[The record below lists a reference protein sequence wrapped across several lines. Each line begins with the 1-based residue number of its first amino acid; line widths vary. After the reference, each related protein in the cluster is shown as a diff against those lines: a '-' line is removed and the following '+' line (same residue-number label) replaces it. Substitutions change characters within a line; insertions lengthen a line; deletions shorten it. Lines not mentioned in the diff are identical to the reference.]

1 MRKSS
6 TVLALLAPVIAT
18 VLAPLFASTA
28 LAQDPAAPGPGS
40 AYRPAPIGVGIGA
53 GYTINS
59 AVDLQKPTNSSVRL
73 VLSDQLTVEPFVEL
87 SYVKSSTEASITN
100 MANPPV
106 TVTTTA
112 ESSLS
117 TFEVGGRARFV
128 LGSRGPVDLSALGSA
143 AVRFQSVS
151 GSNIELVSTQQF
163 ALRWGIALTWYMF
176 RNWSLSLDAENPLFV
191 WTREKHDFPQPA
203 MPDTVQSNIL
213 FGIVWKPVVSLM
225 VHFYF

>member
-6 TVLALLAPVIAT
+6 TVLALLAP

-40 AYRPAPIGVGIGA
+40 AYRPAPLGIGIGA

-87 SYVKSSTEASITN
+87 SYAKRTVDNTLTSMGT
-100 MANPPV
+100 PPV
-106 TVTTTA
+106 TVTSTA

-128 LGSRGPVDLSALGSA
+128 LGSRGPVDLSALGA
-143 AVRFQSVS
+143 AGLGFQSVS
-151 GSNIELVSTQQF
+151 GSNIELTSTQQF
-163 ALRWGIALTWYMF
+163 TLRWGLALTWYMF
-176 RNWSLSLDAENPLFV
+176 SNWSLSLDAENPLFV
-191 WTREKHDFPQPA
+191 WTRLKRDFPQA
-203 MPDTVQSNIL
+203 GMADTTESNLL
-213 FGIVWKPVVSLM
+213 FGLIFEPVVSLM